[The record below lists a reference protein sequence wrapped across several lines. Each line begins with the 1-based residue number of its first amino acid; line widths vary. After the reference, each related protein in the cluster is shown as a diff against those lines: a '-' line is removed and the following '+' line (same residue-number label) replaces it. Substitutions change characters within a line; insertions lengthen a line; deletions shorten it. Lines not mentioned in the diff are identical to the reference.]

1 MFSASCKVGFAT
13 EKELFETPGG
23 WVEQGECV
31 HAICT
36 SNRTDQSKYIFV
48 LHVQFILHNCYPQ
61 NIFQDCLDCKHITML
76 ANTASAKQQKGCN
89 QQARVK
95 L

>member
-48 LHVQFILHNCYPQ
+48 LHVCTVHFTQLLSSKYIPRL
-61 NIFQDCLDCKHITML
+61 LGL
-76 ANTASAKQQKGCN
+76 
-89 QQARVK
+89 
-95 L
+95 